1 VTRRLLTAAL
11 LVAALLVAVSVAV
24 PATSSG
30 AVPATSSGAASGAAP
45 RSEIRIQGS
54 DTMLLLVERWA
65 QAFMMAHPGV
75 VVEVEG
81 GGTATGIRELIRGD
95 VEIASASR
103 PLRPE
108 EARRLL
114 ERQGNLGYAVLV
126 ARDALSV
133 YLHPDNPVTDLSMV
147 ELRGIFAG
155 EIRRWSEVGGRD
167 ARIAVLT
174 RNPASG
180 THFFFAQHVLGGG
193 DYTRRARV
201 LPTTAAI
208 IEAVQDDPD
217 AVGYGGVGYVEGVR
231 PCIVEGVAPT
241 AENVRLGEYP
251 ISRYLYFYTAAPPEG
266 LIKEFVDWVL
276 GDEGQAIVREV
287 GYVALYEEEE
297 LTPDPDPGSA
307 PPEPP
312 PPPRPSP
319 PPPR

>member
-1 VTRRLLTAAL
+1 VNRGIPATGVPAAVLAATVLLTSV
-11 LVAALLVAVSVAV
+11 LVITV
-24 PATSSG
+24 PATS
-30 AVPATSSGAASGAAP
+30 TDAAP
-45 RSEIRIQGS
+45 RGEIRIKGS

-114 ERQGNLGYAVLV
+114 ERQGSLGYAVLV
-126 ARDALSV
+126 GRDALSV
-133 YLHPDNPVTDLSMV
+133 YLHPDNPVTDLSLV
-147 ELRGIFAG
+147 ELRGIFTG

-167 ARIAVLT
+167 ARITVLT

-180 THFFFAQHVLGGG
+180 TYFFFAQHVLGGG
-193 DYTRRARV
+193 EYTRRARV

-208 IEAVQDDPD
+208 IDAVQADPD

-231 PCIVEGVAPT
+231 PCAVEGVAPT

-266 LIKEFVDWVL
+266 LIKDFVDWVL
-276 GDEGQAIVREV
+276 GAEGQAIVREV
-287 GYVALYEEEE
+287 GYVALYREDGS
-297 LTPDPDPGSA
+297 TSDPAPDPDPASPPA
-307 PPEPP
+307 PLPEPP
-312 PPPRPSP
+312 PSP
-319 PPPR
+319 PGR